1 MRKIGHVG
9 DCHLFSTCSFQKSW
23 IVQLFWGIASFDACQ
38 YCLTQLFTNLGQLFE
53 SHTIVTNIYM
63 LFTKAR
69 VWRSWIYATLRI
81 MSLSYRTCMQYEN
94 MAWCI
99 LMNDIVNFMNG
110 LLLSIARLWRTC
122 REGKHPLKFKCLFWS
137 LPIEQFPKQENT
149 KTLPPP

>member
-9 DCHLFSTCSFQKSW
+9 DCHLFSMCSFQKSR

-69 VWRSWIYATLRI
+69 VWRSWIYICDSANHVFNFNRVAIELAIRKYGLMYFDEWYREFYEWVVIINSNVVTY
-81 MSLSYRTCMQYEN
+81 LSGR
-94 MAWCI
+94 
-99 LMNDIVNFMNG
+99 
-110 LLLSIARLWRTC
+110 
-122 REGKHPLKFKCLFWS
+122 
-137 LPIEQFPKQENT
+137 
-149 KTLPPP
+149 KTPF

>member
-9 DCHLFSTCSFQKSW
+9 DCHLFSTCSFQKSR

-81 MSLSYRTCMQYEN
+81 MSLISI
-94 MAWCI
+94 A
-99 LMNDIVNFMNG
+99 
-110 LLLSIARLWRTC
+110 LLLNLHAIRKYGLMYFDEWY
-122 REGKHPLKFKCLFWS
+122 REFYEWVVIINSKVVTYLSGR
-137 LPIEQFPKQENT
+137 
-149 KTLPPP
+149 KTPF